1 MTTPYIESLILKV
14 WNIIQC
20 LPSSD
25 RIHLQRHYEKLINAI
40 RETR

>member
-1 MTTPYIESLILKV
+1 MTTVHIESLILKV

-25 RIHLQRHYEKLINAI
+25 RIHLQRHYKKLVAAI